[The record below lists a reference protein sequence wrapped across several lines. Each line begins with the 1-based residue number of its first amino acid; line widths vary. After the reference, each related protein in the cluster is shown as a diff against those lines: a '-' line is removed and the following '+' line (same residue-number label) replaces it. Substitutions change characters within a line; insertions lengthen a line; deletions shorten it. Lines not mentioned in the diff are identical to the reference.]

1 MARTAISLSLLT
13 LLATGACA
21 SKPAAPPAQS
31 VAAAPAPARLTPE
44 RAGDEIWTAFAADQV
59 GAVYDRFDAQM
70 ARAISSDQM
79 REVWRGVVAEVGPLR
94 SWKVASQKPE
104 GGGTT
109 LIYDLVH
116 ERGHMTGQITL
127 AASDQAVAGLFVRPG
142 QPPIAATPAS
152 ASPAAAAAP
161 PAPTTPGVKTRAVQV
176 GKAPLALDGI
186 VAAPDRPGKF
196 PALVLL
202 AGSGPADKDET
213 LGPNKPF
220 RDLAEGL
227 AEKGI
232 VSLRYDKRTR
242 AHPEAMDIKHA
253 TVEDEV
259 ILDALAAL
267 ELLRQQ
273 PEVDP
278 TAIFVVGH
286 SLGAQLTPEIARR
299 DGRVAGLVLMA
310 PSARPMTTAIVDQLR
325 FLGKSPQ
332 ELAPLIKQAR
342 AIERRK
348 AASDE
353 LFFGVPASY
362 FVDLDRR
369 DGVGTMKK
377 IGKPVLLMRGARD
390 YQVTD
395 ADFKIWQAGLKK
407 LPSTTAV
414 VLPNLNHLFMAGE
427 GPPGPAEYLVAGKI
441 SAAAVVRIS
450 AFVKTVVASR

>member
-1 MARTAISLSLLT
+1 MARTAISLLLLT
-13 LLATGACA
+13 LFATGACA
-21 SKPAAPPAQS
+21 SKPGAPPAQS
-31 VAAAPAPARLTPE
+31 LAAASVPARLTPE

-70 ARAISSDQM
+70 ARAISSEQM
-79 REVWRGVVAEVGPLR
+79 REVWRGVVAEVGLLR
-94 SWKVASQKPE
+94 SWKVADRKPAS
-104 GGGTT
+104 GGTT

-116 ERGHMTGQITL
+116 ERGHMTGQISLT
-127 AASDQAVAGLFVRPG
+127 APDQAVAGLFLRPG
-142 QPPIAATPAS
+142 QPPQAAAPAS
-152 ASPAAAAAP
+152 ATAPAAVP
-161 PAPTTPGVKTRAVQV
+161 PSPSRPGVKTRVVQV

-186 VAAPDRPGKF
+186 VAMPDRPGKF
-196 PALVLL
+196 PAVVLL

-259 ILDALAAL
+259 IVDALAAL
-267 ELLRQQ
+267 DLLRQQ

-286 SLGAQLTPEIARR
+286 SLGAQLTPEIAQR
-299 DGRVAGLVLMA
+299 DGRVAGLVLLA

-348 AASDE
+348 AAPDE
-353 LFFGVPASY
+353 LFFGVPTSY

-377 IGKPVLLMRGARD
+377 MGKPVLLMRGARD

-414 VLPNLNHLFMAGE
+414 VLPNLNHLFIAGE

-450 AFVKTVVASR
+450 SFVKTVVLSR